1 MNKRV
6 PEKPVVLEQ
15 RPGVEVDK
23 GTPEEGTQPHS
34 LVDYD
39 LCQDFE
45 NAFEDKDFYG
55 SSLSLRRSS
64 YDVI

>member
-1 MNKRV
+1 M
-6 PEKPVVLEQ
+6 ED
-15 RPGVEVDK
+15 DK
-23 GTPEEGTQPHS
+23 GTPEEGTPPHS
-34 LVDYD
+34 LADYD

-45 NAFEDKDFYG
+45 KAFEDKDFYG